1 VSYHERY
8 LVAAALTLAVELPI
22 VFLLVRQAG
31 PDLPFRRVV
40 GAALAANVLTHP
52 ALWYVPY
59 FLIPRALSP
68 RHWGT
73 YVLVGEGAV
82 VAVETLVYWRM
93 MARGRP
99 WLALALAALANAA
112 SYGVGL
118 FVLPLLTG

>member
-1 VSYHERY
+1 MSYHERY